1 PSATFPPL
9 CAAARAAP
17 PAAVPRTPEVGAS
30 AGPVPVSRPPA
41 GTDARP
47 VLTPPGGDE
56 DGAAPSGESGGAG
69 IPGAR
74 VNLGAGPSPLT
85 VARPTTVRPA
95 PSADSA
101 ASESAAAGEADA
113 CVSVIN

>member
-1 PSATFPPL
+1 M
-9 CAAARAAP
+9 
-17 PAAVPRTPEVGAS
+17 
-30 AGPVPVSRPPA
+30 PVSRAPA